1 MERISI
7 SVGSLVKTTKGVY
20 GVISKFN
27 HKDDLYTISWA
38 NGMRACESVI
48 YNKKM
53 VDYLLSEGSWKHFS
67 PKGETY

>member
-1 MERISI
+1 MAATTID
-7 SVGSLVKTTKGVY
+7 VGSLVKTTKGVY